1 MKPGAGERAAQLLL
15 ALLKALCC
23 LALFLGAQVLVVLP
37 VTVAAILRAAVNGG
51 TVDQEALARML
62 SEQSMA
68 FALVAYMLTLFIV
81 MAFYLIRRKRFSEA
95 LWLRRVEAPTL
106 WTGAALAPAL
116 YLAVTAV
123 LMVLPESWLEGYQE
137 ASTGIT
143 SGGVVG
149 ILAVVV
155 AAPIVEEVIFRG
167 LIMTRLSQAMPGWLA
182 VLLSAAIFG
191 ACHGDPVWFGY
202 TFLLG
207 MFFGFLDLRAGSIW
221 PSILGH
227 MAFNAIGQMTDLL
240 RDRNVAV
247 VLVFFLVLLVLAVAL
262 PILDRRGI
270 KALFRPGAKRPVVRE
285 LPAVPG
291 VYEFDPWDA

>member
-270 KALFRPGAKRPVVRE
+270 KALFRPGPRRPAVRE